1 MKIEIKGTAIY
12 CQYASIQRMQEEE
25 EDFWGI
31 YYDYFYIES
40 GIQVLADGE
49 DITKKK
55 GKYVMVPDLIKNQIV
70 CDDQPFPVE
79 FRIVHDV
86 EYYGWVE
93 LDVEDFDPK
102 KLQLRKNTYEFEMI
116 PYSIDG
122 YTILYDG
129 KEIQLNTEYMDDY
142 CDRWGYGE
150 DNSFTIE

>member
-25 EDFWGI
+25 AEFWDI
-31 YYDYFYIES
+31 YYDYFFIES

-55 GKYVMVPDLIKNQIV
+55 GKYVMVPDLIKNQIA

-86 EYYGWVE
+86 DYYGWVE
-93 LDVEDFDPK
+93 LEVDDFDPK
-102 KLQLRKNTYEFEMI
+102 KLQLRKNTYELPMI

-142 CDRWGYGE
+142 CDRWGYGA
-150 DNSFTIE
+150 DNSFTID